1 MERTYVSD
9 IKPGKE
15 CLVYGWVSE
24 VRNLGSI
31 KFILLRDKT
40 GLIQVTAIKDKTK
53 SEIFEQFSKLTK
65 ESVIEVRGNTIN
77 NILKFQGIFYK
88 TKLYRSTASFNY
100 FQRIRRRNRIIS
112 SNVF

>member
-1 MERTYVSD
+1 MERTYISE
-9 IKPGKE
+9 IKSGKE

-65 ESVIEVRGNTIN
+65 ESVIEVKGKSVENKKIP
-77 NILKFQGIFYK
+77 
-88 TKLYRSTASFNY
+88 
-100 FQRIRRRNRIIS
+100 
-112 SNVF
+112 